1 MADVED
7 IIGGLKQVLGKDGDL
22 AGKSVIVTAG
32 GTQEPIDP
40 VRHIGNRS
48 SGKMG
53 YAIAEAARDRGA
65 NVTLVSTQTSL
76 RAPYGVEF
84 VRADTAEEMRKEVVG
99 RALGADILV
108 MAAAVADFRPAT
120 EAEHKIKKSGGWLTL
135 ELRETAD
142 VLAEAAGDRLV
153 KVGFAAESRDLVSN
167 AREKMRR
174 KGVDLMVANNITD
187 EGSGFGSDTNRVV
200 IIGSDGVLDELP
212 LLPKSEVAHLSAGPG
227 SGNRERLRSQAS
239 AGSAVGGGLGVGA
252 RIPLK
257 IPARDV
263 AATARTTD
271 STRKTRRC
279 PMLQAS
285 APPVKGPRP
294 QAIADAEF
302 KMPKAAPRCFLGSI
316 KPTIEL
322 SEVIIA
328 PLNRPD
334 SAKSSTKRSNR
345 WLKNWGRR
353 VREAP
358 RQETIRTVRRFNL
371 PAILPTNMAL
381 TPEVNPR
388 TPNARPVSRMVRLA
402 SVIDW
407 MKPGATG

>member
-1 MADVED
+1 MSEESKKRMGGALTGKRIVLGVTGSIAAYKAADLTSKLVQQGALVDVVMSEGAMNFIAPLTFRSLTHRPVLHQLFDPASDAGIEHVALAENCDAIVVAPATANVMAKAANGLADDLLTCMLLATRRHVVLAPAMDGYMFENPATQENVSRLVGRGWTVIGPGEGRLASGLVGRGRLADVED

-22 AGKSVIVTAG
+22 TGKSVIVTAG

-65 NVTLVSTQTSL
+65 NVTLVSTQVSL

-99 RALGADILV
+99 RAPGADILV
-108 MAAAVADFRPAT
+108 MAAAIADYRPAT
-120 EAEHKIKKSGGWLTL
+120 EAEHKIKKSGGGLML

-200 IIGSDGVLDELP
+200 IISRDGAEEELP
-212 LLPKSEVAHLSAGPG
+212 LLLKSEVAHKVLD
-227 SGNRERLRSQAS
+227 R
-239 AGSAVGGGLGVGA
+239 
-252 RIPLK
+252 
-257 IPARDV
+257 
-263 AATARTTD
+263 AAQI
-271 STRKTRRC
+271 S
-279 PMLQAS
+279 
-285 APPVKGPRP
+285 KG
-294 QAIADAEF
+294 
-302 KMPKAAPRCFLGSI
+302 
-316 KPTIEL
+316 
-322 SEVIIA
+322 
-328 PLNRPD
+328 
-334 SAKSSTKRSNR
+334 
-345 WLKNWGRR
+345 
-353 VREAP
+353 
-358 RQETIRTVRRFNL
+358 
-371 PAILPTNMAL
+371 
-381 TPEVNPR
+381 
-388 TPNARPVSRMVRLA
+388 
-402 SVIDW
+402 
-407 MKPGATG
+407 

>member
-1 MADVED
+1 MSEESKKRMGGALAGKRIVLGVTGSIAAYKAADLTSKLVQQGALVDVVMSEGAVNFIAPLTFRSLTHRPVLHQLFDPASDAGIEHVALAENCDAIVVAPATANVMAKAANGLADDLLTCMLLATRRHVVLAPAMDGYMFENPATQENVSRLVGRGWTVIGPEEGRLASGLVGRGRLADVED

-22 AGKSVIVTAG
+22 AGKSVVVTAG

-65 NVTLVSTQTSL
+65 NVTLVSSQTSL

-99 RALGADILV
+99 RAQGADILV

-120 EAEHKIKKSGGWLTL
+120 EAEHKIKKSGGGLTL

-212 LLPKSEVAHLSAGPG
+212 LLPKAEVAHLLLD
-227 SGNRERLRSQAS
+227 R
-239 AGSAVGGGLGVGA
+239 
-252 RIPLK
+252 
-257 IPARDV
+257 
-263 AATARTTD
+263 AA
-271 STRKTRRC
+271 
-279 PMLQAS
+279 LIE
-285 APPVKGPRP
+285 KG
-294 QAIADAEF
+294 
-302 KMPKAAPRCFLGSI
+302 
-316 KPTIEL
+316 
-322 SEVIIA
+322 
-328 PLNRPD
+328 
-334 SAKSSTKRSNR
+334 
-345 WLKNWGRR
+345 
-353 VREAP
+353 
-358 RQETIRTVRRFNL
+358 
-371 PAILPTNMAL
+371 
-381 TPEVNPR
+381 
-388 TPNARPVSRMVRLA
+388 
-402 SVIDW
+402 
-407 MKPGATG
+407 